1 VDKRRNRSYFSN
13 FGSGL
18 GIVAPGGAGL
28 PVQDEGILSTWNDG
42 GYAELDGTSQ
52 AAPHVAGV
60 AALLVSKGVRGQAAV
75 NRIIDTA
82 TDVGPPG
89 PDPEFGAGIVNA
101 RRAVEGLPGTP
112 GGSGARGGGSG
123 SAARVSLRRVLRIR
137 DVLRHG
143 LRVRCRAAGS
153 GRCRV
158 VARRSRTSVVAGSKR
173 LKAGRT
179 VVVTARTGRKGRKL
193 LRRALRR
200 HKRVRLA
207 VRVALP
213 GATVRRTVTLRP

>member
-1 VDKRRNRSYFSN
+1 
-13 FGSGL
+13 
-18 GIVAPGGAGL
+18 
-28 PVQDEGILSTWNDG
+28 
-42 GYAELDGTSQ
+42 
-52 AAPHVAGV
+52 
-60 AALLVSKGVRGQAAV
+60 
-75 NRIIDTA
+75 
-82 TDVGPPG
+82 
-89 PDPEFGAGIVNA
+89 
-101 RRAVEGLPGTP
+101 
-112 GGSGARGGGSG
+112 
-123 SAARVSLRRVLRIR
+123 VLRIR